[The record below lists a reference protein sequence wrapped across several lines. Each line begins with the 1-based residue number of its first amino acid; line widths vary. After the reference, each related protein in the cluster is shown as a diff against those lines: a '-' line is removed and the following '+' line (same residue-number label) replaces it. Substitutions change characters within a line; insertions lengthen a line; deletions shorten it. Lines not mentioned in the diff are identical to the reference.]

1 MWAKGSQRESG
12 VQSARFFIVDL
23 EGRASVAQLCCLG
36 PGVSNKKNCC
46 CKPIIFVGGWLRAVR
61 CHAEIQRSF
70 FGNIARMNSLWRRQG
85 KFLICTYT
93 PRCSCVYLQFIH
105 CVMPTMRGSRYVC
118 RTNEQY
124 GDHAW
129 RDTLPTVRP
138 GNLPAGGGDAVRLI
152 GLSSPEGTP
161 PGVLTF
167 LCPNSSVYKPEHA
180 VLLTLLKKHRKA
192 AGLNQVQCSEALD
205 VHSRS

>member
-36 PGVSNKKNCC
+36 PEVSNKKNCC

-70 FGNIARMNSLWRRQG
+70 FGKDGRMNSLWRRQG

-93 PRCSCVYLQFIH
+93 PRCSCVCLQFIH
-105 CVMPTMRGSRYVC
+105 GVTPTMRVPAMYAGQMSNMA
-118 RTNEQY
+118 T
-124 GDHAW
+124 
-129 RDTLPTVRP
+129 TLGEIRCQLFAQVIC
-138 GNLPAGGGDAVRLI
+138 LLAV
-152 GLSSPEGTP
+152 
-161 PGVLTF
+161 
-167 LCPNSSVYKPEHA
+167 A
-180 VLLTLLKKHRKA
+180 TLFA
-192 AGLNQVQCSEALD
+192 
-205 VHSRS
+205 